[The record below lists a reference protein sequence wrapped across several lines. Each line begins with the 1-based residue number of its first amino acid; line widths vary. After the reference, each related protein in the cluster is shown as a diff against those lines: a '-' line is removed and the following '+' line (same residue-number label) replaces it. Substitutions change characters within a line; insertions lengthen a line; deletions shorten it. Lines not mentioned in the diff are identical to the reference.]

1 MFQFIIECILSLNV
15 TLNRKIKIMN
25 RIEYVIHNEKLQEI
39 GLTPLVKGEAKSLI
53 HVSQKDI

>member
-1 MFQFIIECILSLNV
+1 
-15 TLNRKIKIMN
+15 MN

-39 GLTPLVKGEAKSLI
+39 GLTPLMKGEVKSLI